1 MGDPALV
8 ACPGGRFRTGTLP
21 AIPALPI
28 SVIENLADADRDL
41 FCPTPGQLWK
51 REAGFDRPMTG
62 YVSGV
67 YRYAL
72 VDPAGG
78 PSVATE
84 AQLVYADPTGTN
96 ARTPD
101 GHARWAVNAHLAVA
115 HSGIAWDEC
124 GPVPELDLGDWGE
137 RLAVRPAE
145 ARTLDQLDRLQGAFP
160 ERRLRP
166 FVRYFQA
173 VVDPFCNDRH
183 VVPVTLDIDL
193 YPERWLEATWRNSC
207 DGERLA
213 LCDRTPRPA
222 GTVRVRTI
230 REVLHVWR
238 IPQDPT
244 TEPVEEVN
252 HVLSPGLR
260 RVLPVRSRPELVE
273 LVGKEGD
280 DLYAPLVDPSAAP
293 GDQLTVFRSADTWAP
308 VLEKARTLGTA
319 ELCRRTGLSKS
330 TAYHLLA
337 GRTPSPDTAALVAIA
352 VEGVEVDS
360 VTQRASIGGWHPCA
374 RAGCDRLVR
383 PRQRWC
389 TPGCR
394 KAVQRARER
403 LVLQGVGG
411 ARCARC
417 GTVRFGDRG
426 SECPVCMGEGKPP
439 VPTILCPGCGIERI
453 GDTTSPCPICE
464 RKESAC

>member
-1 MGDPALV
+1 MGEPILV
-8 ACPGGRFRTGTLP
+8 PCPDGRFQVGSRAAIQTLP
-21 AIPALPI
+21 IGCIQDLI
-28 SVIENLADADRDL
+28 DADDDL
-41 FCPTPGQLWK
+41 FCPAGGHQWK
-51 REAGFDRPMTG
+51 REAGFDTPTIG

-72 VDPAGG
+72 IDPAGG

-101 GHARWAVNAHLAVA
+101 GHARWAVNGHLAVA
-115 HSGIAWDEC
+115 RSGIAWDGC
-124 GPVPELDLGDWGE
+124 GPIPELDLGDWGE
-137 RLAVRPAE
+137 RLAIRPAE
-145 ARTLDQLDRLQGAFP
+145 ARTLAQLDRLQAAFP

-166 FVRYFQA
+166 FVRYQHA
-173 VVDPFCNDRH
+173 VVDPLRNDRH
-183 VVPVTLDIDL
+183 VVPVTLDVDL
-193 YPERWLEATWRNSC
+193 PPDRWLEATWRNLP

-213 LCDRTPRPA
+213 LCDRTPRPTGA
-222 GTVRVRTI
+222 VRARTI

-238 IPQDPT
+238 IPHDPT
-244 TEPVEEVN
+244 TEPVEAVN
-252 HVLSPGLR
+252 HVLSPGVR

-280 DLYAPLVDPSAAP
+280 DLYVPLVDPSAAP
-293 GDQLTVFRSADTWAP
+293 GEQLTVYRSADTWAP

-319 ELCRRTGLSKS
+319 ELCRRTGLARS
-330 TAYHLLA
+330 TVYHLLA
-337 GRTPSPDTAALVAIA
+337 GRTPSPDTAVLVAMA

-360 VTQRASIGGWHPCA
+360 VAQRASVGGWHPCA
-374 RAGCDRLVR
+374 RTGCDRLVR
-383 PRQRWC
+383 ARQRWC

-411 ARCARC
+411 ARCAKC

-426 SECPVCMGEGKPP
+426 SECPVCMGDEKPS
-439 VPTILCPGCGIERI
+439 VLTILCPGCGVERV
-453 GDTTSPCPICE
+453 GDTSSPCRVCE
-464 RKESAC
+464 KELRR